1 MKVLHVTRNIPIKNL
16 GGNRVIWDVMDN
28 NKRFCREQKVIFPAE
43 YIPKLPFQPER
54 YKVFSELKGYIVE
67 RGYEVLFSNYIR
79 IPGKHAFSFSNIPI
93 NKNEV
98 IEYSNGF
105 DCVHAHY
112 IMPDGHLARELCK
125 IKKIPYIVSVR
136 QGDLDRLEK
145 IKKHTWLYK
154 KYKKIVDDASAV
166 IAINEKIH
174 NYLKNEFGIV
184 SVLIPHGINKEI
196 IEKKDNS
203 KSKKIRVICAG
214 QYIKRKNIDWVIGLA
229 NKFLDNKRIQFTIVG
244 SGPLKD
250 KYVKKSS
257 GAVEFLDWLPR
268 DELLKEF
275 NKSDIFIL
283 PSDNETFGMVY
294 IEAAAKNCLII
305 GKKGTGLDGY
315 FSSGEDA
322 YFIESEEELYDVFRT
337 KILDKECWKDIAH
350 KGFLKVNEN
359 FVWEVVSEKYRDLYM
374 RVCYK

>member
-1 MKVLHVTRNIPIKNL
+1 
-16 GGNRVIWDVMDN
+16 MDN

-125 IKKIPYIVSVR
+125 IKKTPYIVSVR

-184 SVLIPHGINKEI
+184 
-196 IEKKDNS
+196 
-203 KSKKIRVICAG
+203 
-214 QYIKRKNIDWVIGLA
+214 
-229 NKFLDNKRIQFTIVG
+229 
-244 SGPLKD
+244 
-250 KYVKKSS
+250 
-257 GAVEFLDWLPR
+257 
-268 DELLKEF
+268 
-275 NKSDIFIL
+275 
-283 PSDNETFGMVY
+283 
-294 IEAAAKNCLII
+294 
-305 GKKGTGLDGY
+305 
-315 FSSGEDA
+315 
-322 YFIESEEELYDVFRT
+322 
-337 KILDKECWKDIAH
+337 
-350 KGFLKVNEN
+350 
-359 FVWEVVSEKYRDLYM
+359 
-374 RVCYK
+374 